1 MTDKNTIRIHDSSFG
16 VWWTAVDEDRMK
28 KEVYG
33 PIIRHLRD
41 RGWKIGEDP
50 QIKKNYPKLNR
61 THRYGR
67 LGNLEMEMRI
77 CGRCVEVEFF
87 QNVANVENRNG
98 GRYDFHKLDRMPYL
112 LHLKTIATLR
122 SLTRLL
128 TTSGDYVIQD
138 KEEPHKAMR
147 KTKITAMECLKA
159 RYAECCHTKPELG
172 RPDWHADYNR
182 KSAEGALLEHG
193 QTVWITDRK
202 GRWLRST
209 AYYNLNNMWWVV
221 TGPYSIEN
229 HSCGDLHT
237 VKPTNLR
244 QKDNARLRR
253 KRLEEEMSRAIQTMN
268 FARAAKLKAILF
280 GDQPLFRIRKEGAW
294 YRPVSAGYTTDT
306 TEAGLFLREEAERE
320 TRGHDELK
328 MVPVAA

>member
-159 RYAECCHTKPELG
+159 RYSGG
-172 RPDWHADYNR
+172 R
-182 KSAEGALLEHG
+182 
-193 QTVWITDRK
+193 
-202 GRWLRST
+202 
-209 AYYNLNNMWWVV
+209 
-221 TGPYSIEN
+221 TGM
-229 HSCGDLHT
+229 
-237 VKPTNLR
+237 PTTTGNLR
-244 QKDNARLRR
+244 KAPCWSTG
-253 KRLEEEMSRAIQTMN
+253 KRFGSLTAKV
-268 FARAAKLKAILF
+268 AGCAA
-280 GDQPLFRIRKEGAW
+280 QPI
-294 YRPVSAGYTTDT
+294 TT
-306 TEAGLFLREEAERE
+306 
-320 TRGHDELK
+320 
-328 MVPVAA
+328 